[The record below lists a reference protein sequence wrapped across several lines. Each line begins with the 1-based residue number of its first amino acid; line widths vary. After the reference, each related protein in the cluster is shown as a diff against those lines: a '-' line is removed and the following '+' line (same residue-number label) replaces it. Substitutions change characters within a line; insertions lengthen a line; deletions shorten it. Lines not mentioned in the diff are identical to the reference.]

1 MALVAERWRPESVP
15 EGDRVDSLLE
25 RISATHL
32 PWSLTPDAAGPPGR
46 DALTR
51 YRIGDLALVD
61 CRCGPCSGHRG
72 RPQLAATGEDAVG
85 VLFVRAGEEHVEV
98 AGERSVLRPSSALM
112 WRGDEPVR
120 FRVPGRLHKWTLMV
134 PRNRL
139 GSDVPAGGVLDPAA
153 AGLLAG
159 LLGSALRSAPAL
171 DGRLAMSVAD
181 AAVGLLAEAL
191 PGRRSAEPSPDAAW
205 LRITAYVRANL
216 RDPDLTPER
225 MAAAGYVSL
234 RTLYALFAERGEAPA
249 RFVRGRRLAAAC
261 RELQRR
267 GTGVSVAEV
276 AHGWGFRDQATFSR
290 AFRAAYGTTPD
301 EARRGGGVPL
311 PG

>member
-1 MALVAERWRPESVP
+1 MALVAERWRPESLSAD
-15 EGDRVDSLLE
+15 DRVGSLLE

-32 PWSLTPDAAGPPGR
+32 PWSLTPEAGGSPGR

-72 RPQLAATGEDAVG
+72 RSQLAATDADAVG
-85 VLFVRAGEEHVEV
+85 VLFVRAGEEHVEI
-98 AGERSVLRPSSALM
+98 AGQRSVLGPGSALV

-134 PRNRL
+134 PGSRL
-139 GSDVPAGGVLDPAA
+139 ASDFPGGGVLDRAA

-159 LLGSALRSAPAL
+159 LLGGALRAAPAL

-191 PGRRSAEPSPDAAW
+191 PGRRPAEPSPDAAW
-205 LRITAYVRANL
+205 LRITAYVQANL
-216 RDPDLTPER
+216 RDPELTPER
-225 MAAAGYVSL
+225 MAAAGYLSL
-234 RTLYALFAERGEAPA
+234 RSLYALFAERGEAPA
-249 RFVRGRRLAAAC
+249 RFVRRRRVAAAC
-261 RELQRR
+261 QELRRR

-276 AHGWGFRDQATFSR
+276 AHRWGFGDQATFSR

-301 EARRGGGVPL
+301 EVRRGGGLPL